1 MGIKKAVTRVG
12 WGGPSMSVDH
22 NKSLVSWFLLESFN
36 GRDLEVADKVFAS
49 DHRLHSTAIETGV
62 VEGPEAIKAMIKD
75 YLDSLEA
82 GAAVRCAILKQIG
95 EGDWVSTYYTLEDIN
110 VTPEGS
116 SNNAYRGVIIS
127 RFADGKIQESFVVAQ
142 EVYPDTDKKVFN

>member
-1 MGIKKAVTRVG
+1 VV
-12 WGGPSMSVDH
+12 
-22 NKSLVSWFLLESFN
+22 
-36 GRDLEVADKVFAS
+36 DKVFSS
-49 DHRLHSTAIETGV
+49 DHRLHSPAIETGV
-62 VEGPEAIKAMIKD
+62 EEGPEAIKAMIRD
-75 YLDSLEA
+75 YLGDLEED
-82 GAAVRCAILKQIG
+82 AAVRCAILKQIA
-95 EGDWVSTYYTLEDIN
+95 EGDWVSTYYTLEDVN